1 MAMADVLR
9 LCIISPEKI
18 EFDGEVQRVNLP
30 GASGA
35 FTILPHHAP
44 IVSSL
49 VAGRIVYEPTE
60 GGEQS
65 VDINAGFIEMS
76 DNTVSVCIS

>member
-1 MAMADVLR
+1 MADVLR

-18 EFDGEVQRVNLP
+18 VYDGQVEQVNLP

-44 IVSSL
+44 IVSTL
-49 VAGRIVYEPTE
+49 VAGRIAYVAP
-60 GGEQS
+60 GGAEQT
-65 VDINAGFIEMS
+65 ININSGFVEMS